1 MLVPALV
8 VPGPSSG
15 ATGHFQ
21 NVLTPRMGNA
31 PGMGPFLPSLVAP
44 GAWGACTSYI
54 WS

>member
-21 NVLTPRMGNA
+21 NVPTPRMGDA
-31 PGMGPFLPSLVAP
+31 PGMGPFLPPLVAP
-44 GAWGACTSYI
+44 GARGACAPYI
-54 WS
+54 RS